1 MDNGRTP
8 QIISLLSPPRSLIS
22 GNAAPAHANIKTAI
36 WGGAALLASMGR
48 AKNKQIKEN
57 ISKSEN
63 GISQMASQKGD
74 ELNWLDANIKR
85 AIWRG
90 TALLA
95 SMGRRKSQQMKRAK
109 ATNNGKKGAFW
120 MCCQR
125 KGRVEW
131 ALKERD
137 GFNGFSKKGTSLIG
151 SQRKGRVEWIL

>member
-48 AKNKQIKEN
+48 AKNKQIKEK
-57 ISKSEN
+57 ITKSEN
-63 GISQMASQKGD
+63 GISRMVSQKGD
-74 ELNWLDANIKR
+74 ELNGLDANIKR

-120 MCCQR
+120 S
-125 KGRVEW
+125 VV
-131 ALKERD
+131 KERD
-137 GFNGFSKKGTSLIG
+137 ELNGLSKKGTGLMDSL
-151 SQRKGRVEWIL
+151 RKGPV